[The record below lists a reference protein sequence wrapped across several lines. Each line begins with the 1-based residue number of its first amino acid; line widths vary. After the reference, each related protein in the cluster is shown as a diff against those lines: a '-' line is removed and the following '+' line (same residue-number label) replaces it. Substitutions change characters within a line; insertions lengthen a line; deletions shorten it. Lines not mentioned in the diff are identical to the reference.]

1 MSTENTGDNASVV
14 ALKTL
19 MDKCIDEMD
28 AYLEAPTKA
37 RSLRIRKMTT
47 QIGKSGQFLR
57 AELIDLDKAGY

>member
-1 MSTENTGDNASVV
+1 MSTENTVDNESIV

-47 QIGKSGQFLR
+47 RIDKDGQFLR
-57 AELIDLDKAGY
+57 AELIDLDKQGY